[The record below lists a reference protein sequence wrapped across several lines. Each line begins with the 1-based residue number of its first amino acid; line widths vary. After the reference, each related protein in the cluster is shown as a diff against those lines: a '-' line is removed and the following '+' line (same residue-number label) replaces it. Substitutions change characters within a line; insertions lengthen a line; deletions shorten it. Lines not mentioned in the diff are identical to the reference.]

1 MSLPSSIA
9 HYRITAK
16 LGEGGMGEVW
26 RATDTKLGR
35 EVAIKVLPD
44 RFAADPDRMA
54 RFRREA
60 QVLASLNHPNIAAI
74 YGVEERTIVMEL
86 VEGETLAELV
96 ARGPVPVAEALPMAR
111 QIAEALEAAHEKGI
125 VHRDLKPANVK
136 VTPAG
141 VIKVLDFGL
150 AMAVSP
156 TSGTAGAQADLNT
169 SPTLT
174 VRATQAGMIMGTAA
188 YMSPE
193 QARGMAV
200 DKRADIW
207 AFGVLLYELLT
218 ARPLFAGETISDTL
232 AAVLRADIDLTAL
245 PLDTPPAIRR
255 LLRRCLERDRK
266 RRLPDIGVARLEIDE
281 ALGGSPES
289 LALAAVPH
297 ARAAIRWRNAA
308 VALAALALAGLAL
321 AVVHFRETPPQAV
334 PVRFQIPAPEKGSF
348 GSTGLALSPDGRQ
361 LAFIASGADGRA
373 MLWVRP
379 LDSVTAHALLGTT
392 GAGWVPFWS
401 PDNRSIGFVVQGKL
415 KKIEAAGGPPQTL
428 CEVPGGLVGGSWSRD
443 GVIIFG
449 TPFGGLFR
457 VPQAGGAATRLT
469 TTDEPNGE
477 LGHLRPWFLPDG
489 RHFLYFSR
497 TANPEKAGIY
507 LATLD
512 GPARK
517 RLVATNQGGAYA
529 PPAAGSQNGHLL
541 FLREGTLMALPLDA
555 RRFEPAGEAFPL
567 AEQVGSILATEFF
580 SVSANGV
587 LAYRNGGAA
596 LGFGSQLVWFDR
608 QGKSLGA
615 LGPLG
620 VYASGPALSPDGNR
634 VAVDQ
639 LDTGTAG
646 NRDVHEVWVLDV
658 ARGVPTR
665 FTFDTVN
672 NGSPAWSPDGARLV
686 FASMRGTA
694 GTYSIY
700 QKDSSGTGKE
710 ELLLQSGTPMV
721 PNSWSP
727 DGQYLLYSVTGQK
740 TGSDLWVLPVA
751 GGTPPDSKPVPYLQG
766 PYNERQGQFSP
777 DGRWIAYSSDE
788 TGSYQV
794 YVQSFPAGTGKFQV
808 STAGGSQPRWRRDGK
823 EIFYT
828 GADGRLTAVSVKT
841 APKFE
846 AGAPQALFD
855 ALIRPGSLAAGP
867 FFYDV
872 AADGRRFLFN
882 TLATDRAGPAPTPI
896 TVIVN
901 WPAALKR

>member
-1 MSLPSSIA
+1 MSLPTSIA

-86 VEGETLAELV
+86 VPGDTLAELV

-150 AMAVSP
+150 AMAVSTAGSTAGGP
-156 TSGTAGAQADLNT
+156 AGAQADLNT

-200 DKRADIW
+200 DKRSDIW
-207 AFGVLLYELLT
+207 SFGVVLYELLT
-218 ARPLFAGETISDTL
+218 ARPMFAGDTISDTL
-232 AAVLRADIDLTAL
+232 AAVLRADIDLSAL
-245 PLDTPPAIRR
+245 PPETPPSIRR

-281 ALGGSPES
+281 ALGGAVESP
-289 LALAAVPH
+289 APAAAPQAHV
-297 ARAAIRWRNAA
+297 AFRWWN
-308 VALAALALAGLAL
+308 AALALVALAGFAV
-321 AVVHFRETPPQAV
+321 AVVHFRETPPQPALM
-334 PVRFQIPAPEKGSF
+334 RFQIPAPEKTSF
-348 GSTGLALSPDGRQ
+348 GSTGMALSPDGRQ
-361 LAFIASGADGRA
+361 LAFIASGVDGRA

-379 LDSVTAHALLGTT
+379 LDSVVARALPGTE
-392 GAGWVPFWS
+392 GAGWLPFWS
-401 PDNRSIGFVVQGKL
+401 PDSRFIGFLVQGKV
-415 KKIEAAGGPPQTL
+415 KRIEAAGGPPLTL
-428 CEVPGGLVGGSWSRD
+428 CEVPDFVIGGSWSRD

-449 TPFGGLFR
+449 TPNGGLFR
-457 VPQAGGAATRLT
+457 VSQAGGAATRLT
-469 TTDEPNGE
+469 SLDQAHGE

-489 RHFLYFSR
+489 RHFLYLLR
-497 TANPEKAGIY
+497 TGNPETSGIY

-512 GPARK
+512 GPGRK
-517 RLVATNQGGAYA
+517 RLAVANQAGAYA

-555 RRFEPAGEAFPL
+555 SRFEPAGEAFPL
-567 AEQVGSILATEFF
+567 AEQVGSWLAMGFF

-587 LAYRNGGAA
+587 LAYRNGGGGGAS
-596 LGFGSQLVWFDR
+596 SQLVWFDR

-615 LGPLG
+615 LGPPG
-620 VYASGPALSPDGNR
+620 VYGTGPALSPDGSR
-634 VAVDQ
+634 AAVDQ
-639 LDTGTAG
+639 VDSAG
-646 NRDVHEVWVLDV
+646 NRNVWVLDA
-658 ARGVPTR
+658 ARGVPAP
-665 FTFDTVN
+665 FTFDAVQDF
-672 NGSPAWSPDGARLV
+672 SPVWSPDGTRLV
-686 FASMRGTA
+686 LGSMRGTA
-694 GTYSIY
+694 GADGIY
-700 QKDSSGTGKE
+700 QKDSRGAGKE
-710 ELLLQSGTPMV
+710 ELLLQSGMAV
-721 PNSWSP
+721 FPNDWSP
-727 DGQYLLYSVTGQK
+727 DGRYLLYSAAGPK
-740 TGSDLWVLPVA
+740 GRFELWVVPAA
-751 GGTPPDSKPVPYLQG
+751 GGTPLDSKPVPYLQG
-766 PYNERQGQFSP
+766 PYNEQQGQFSP
-777 DGRWIAYSSDE
+777 DGQWIAYSSDE

-794 YVQSFPAGTGKFQV
+794 YVQSFPAGAGKFQV
-808 STAGGSQPRWRRDGK
+808 STAGGVQPRWRREGK
-823 EIFYT
+823 EIFYI
-828 GADGRLTAVSVKT
+828 GIDGRLTAVSVKT
-841 APKFE
+841 APRFE
-846 AGAPQALFD
+846 TGAPLALFD
-855 ALIRPGSLAAGP
+855 AQLAVVGRVGP
-867 FFYDV
+867 YFNYDV
-872 AADGRRFLFN
+872 AADGKRFLVN
-882 TLATDRAGPAPTPI
+882 SNAIYSAASAPTPI

-901 WPAALKR
+901 WQAAAKR